1 LKNLF
6 AYLRKNLTRWLPG
19 VFISLVAF
27 GALYFLIKF
36 QGQDARIDFSVI
48 HPLTMTAAVVLTVL
62 SLFAKAMLWRTLLHN
77 KPGFWKT
84 FLIYNEGYLLNN
96 IFPLKAGEVGRAVF
110 MGKETGLGT
119 LHVLSTV
126 VIERAFD
133 VAVAAGLFL
142 ATFPLVLGA
151 EDANKTLAV
160 ISLTGVAGVFLLLY
174 LMARFQEQVHKLVD
188 RIGERWHFVKSYVAP
203 KMEALLRGLSVLTDG
218 RQFLLSVF
226 WVVVTWVIW
235 VSVYYVVLL
244 SINPDAPL
252 WWGVFVD
259 SFLALGA
266 AVPSAPA
273 GLGVYEAALVG
284 ALSFFGIE
292 MSVGLSYA
300 LAMHLLQFVVTG
312 VFGLIGL
319 INQRQSFS
327 ELLDELQRRD
337 KSDDGVVEA
346 RGND

>member
-1 LKNLF
+1 LKNLL
-6 AYLRKNLTRWLPG
+6 AYLRKNIMRWLPG
-19 VFISLVAF
+19 MFISLVAF
-27 GALYFLIKF
+27 GALFFLIKF
-36 QGQDARIDFSVI
+36 QGQDAKIDFSVI
-48 HPLTMTAAVVLTVL
+48 KPSTMLAAIVLTML
-62 SLFAKAMLWRTLLHN
+62 SLVSKAMLWRTLLHN
-77 KPGFWKT
+77 KPSFGKT
-84 FLIYNEGYLLNN
+84 FLIVNEGYLLNN

-110 MGKETGLGT
+110 MGKTTGLGT

-133 VAVAAGLFL
+133 IAVAAGLFL

-151 EDANKTLAV
+151 EDANKTMAV
-160 ISLTGVAGVFLLLY
+160 ISLTVVVAMFVLLY
-174 LMARFQEQVHKLVD
+174 VMACYQEQVKKIVD
-188 RIGERWHFVKSYVAP
+188 RLGEHWYFIKSFVAP

-218 RQFLLSVF
+218 RQFLLAVF

-244 SINPDAPL
+244 SLNPNAPL

-284 ALSFFGIE
+284 ALSFFDIDV
-292 MSVGLSYA
+292 SVSLSYA

-312 VFGLIGL
+312 IFGIIGL
-319 INQRQSFS
+319 VKERQSFS
-327 ELLDELQRRD
+327 DLFAELQRRD
-337 KSDDGVVEA
+337 AGEPEMETG
-346 RGND
+346 R

>member
-1 LKNLF
+1 M
-6 AYLRKNLTRWLPG
+6 RWLPG

-27 GALYFLIKF
+27 GALYFLIQF
-36 QGQDARIDFSVI
+36 QGQEARIDFSVI
-48 HPLTMTAAVVLTVL
+48 KPGTMAAAVALTVL
-62 SLFAKAMLWRTLLHN
+62 SLFAKAMLWRSLLHN
-77 KPGFWKT
+77 QPSFWKT
-84 FLIYNEGYLLNN
+84 FLIVNEGYLLNN

-119 LHVLSTV
+119 LHVLSTI

-151 EDANKTLAV
+151 EDANKTMAV
-160 ISLTGVAGVFLLLY
+160 ISLTVVLAVFIVLY
-174 LMARFQEQVHKLVD
+174 LMARYQEKVHKLVE
-188 RIGERWHFVKSYVAP
+188 RLGERWTFIKTFVSP
-203 KMEALLRGLSVLTDG
+203 KMESLLRGLSVLTNG
-218 RQFLLSVF
+218 RQFLLAVF
-226 WVVVTWVIW
+226 WVAVTWVIW

-244 SINPDAPL
+244 SLNPEAPL

-273 GLGVYEAALVG
+273 GLGVYEASLVG

-292 MSVGLSYA
+292 MSTGLSYA

-312 VFGLIGL
+312 IFGLIGL
-319 INQRQSFS
+319 IKEGQSFS

-337 KSDDGVVEA
+337 EGEEEIPNEVQIQTME
-346 RGND
+346 

>member
-1 LKNLF
+1 M
-6 AYLRKNLTRWLPG
+6 RWLPG

-36 QGQDARIDFSVI
+36 QGQDAKIDFSVI
-48 HPLTMTAAVVLTVL
+48 KPSTIAAAVVLTML
-62 SLFAKAMLWRTLLHN
+62 SLVSTAMLWRPLLHN
-77 KPGFWKT
+77 QPSFGKT
-84 FLIYNEGYLLNN
+84 LLIVNEGYLLNN

-110 MGKETGLGT
+110 MGKTTGLGT

-133 VAVAAGLFL
+133 IAVAAGLFL

-151 EDANKTLAV
+151 ENANKTMAV
-160 ISLTGVAGVFLLLY
+160 ISLTVVVAMFVLLY
-174 LMARFQEQVHKLVD
+174 VMARYQEQVKKLVD
-188 RIGERWHFVKSYVAP
+188 RMGERWHFIKSFVAP
-203 KMEALLRGLSVLTDG
+203 KMEALLRGLTVLTDG
-218 RQFLLSVF
+218 RQFLLAVF

-244 SINPDAPL
+244 SLNPEAPL

-284 ALSFFGIE
+284 ALSFFDIDV
-292 MSVGLSYA
+292 SVSLSYA

-312 VFGLIGL
+312 IFGLIGL
-319 INQRQSFS
+319 IKEKQSFS
-327 ELLDELQRRD
+327 DLFAELQRRD
-337 KSDDGVVEA
+337 EGEVENEGIHTQVVE
-346 RGND
+346 